1 MKIAEMNW
9 MQAEA
14 CVKRDGRAVLPMGST
29 EQHGYLSL
37 AVDAILSERVACE
50 AAEPLGVP
58 VFPVLSYGIT
68 PYFRR
73 FPGTISLR
81 LETYHHI
88 VVDMLDSLAGAG
100 FTRILFVNGHGG
112 NSPGGSILQEWMND
126 HEGVVAK
133 WHNWWN
139 APKTAAEV
147 DAIDRDASHASW
159 MENFAWTR
167 LRGVDLP
174 AGKKPMIDV
183 ARMRL
188 MDAAAVRAYL
198 GDGNF
203 GGAYQKSDEEMA
215 RVWRAGVEETREA
228 IQGPWQGQ

>member
-1 MKIAEMNW
+1 MKIADMNW
-9 MQAEA
+9 MQVEA
-14 CVKRDGRAVLPMGST
+14 WIARDGRAVVPMGST

-37 AVDAILSERVACE
+37 SVDAILAERVASE

-58 VFPVLSYGIT
+58 VFPVLNYGIT
-68 PYFRR
+68 PYFRK
-73 FPGTISLR
+73 FPGSVSLR
-81 LETYHHI
+81 LDTYQRI
-88 VVDMLDSLAGAG
+88 VADILDSLAGAG
-100 FTRILFVNGHGG
+100 FTRIAFVNGHGG

-126 HEGVVAK
+126 HPGVAVK

-139 APKTAAEV
+139 APNTAAV
-147 DAIDRDASHASW
+147 VAAIDADASHASW
-159 MENFAWTR
+159 MENFPWTR
-167 LRGVDLP
+167 LAEVDLP
-174 AGKKPMIDV
+174 AGKKPMIDI

-203 GGAYQKSDEEMA
+203 GGAYQKPDDQMM

-228 IQGPWQGQ
+228 IEGPWA

>member
-1 MKIAEMNW
+1 MKIADMNW
-9 MQAEA
+9 MQVEEQL
-14 CVKRDGRAVLPMGST
+14 KRDDRAVVPMGST

-37 AVDAILSERVACE
+37 SVDAILAERVASE
-50 AAEPLGVP
+50 AAGPLGVP

-68 PYFRR
+68 PYFRC
-73 FPGTISLR
+73 FPGTVSLR
-81 LETYHHI
+81 LDTYQRI
-88 VVDMLDSLAGAG
+88 VADLLESLAGVG
-100 FTRILFVNGHGG
+100 FRRILFVNGHGG

-126 HEGVVAK
+126 HPGIAVK

-139 APKTAAEV
+139 APKTGAVVE
-147 DAIDRDASHASW
+147 AIDREASHASW

-167 LRGVDLP
+167 LAGVDMP
-174 AGKKPMIDV
+174 SAKKPMIDI

-203 GGAYQKSDEEMA
+203 GGAYEKSEEEMMS
-215 RVWRAGVEETREA
+215 VWRAGVEETRAALE
-228 IQGPWQGQ
+228 GPWA

>member
-1 MKIAEMNW
+1 
-9 MQAEA
+9 
-14 CVKRDGRAVLPMGST
+14 MGST
-29 EQHGYLSL
+29 EQHGFLSL

-68 PYFRR
+68 PYFRH

-81 LETYHHI
+81 LETYHRI
-88 VVDMLDSLAGAG
+88 VFDMLESLAGVG

-112 NSPGGSILQEWMND
+112 NTPGGSILQEWMNG
-126 HEGVVAK
+126 HPGVVAK

-139 APKTAAEV
+139 APKTAAKV

-167 LRGVDLP
+167 LAGVDLP
-174 AGKKPMIDV
+174 GGKKPMIDI

-188 MDAAAVRAYL
+188 MDAGAVRAYL

-215 RVWRAGVEETREA
+215 RVWRAGVEETRDA
-228 IQGPWQGQ
+228 LQGPWV

>member
-9 MQAEA
+9 MQVEA
-14 CVKRDGRAVLPMGST
+14 WVKRDGRAVVPMGST

-37 AVDAILSERVACE
+37 SVDAILAERVGCE

-68 PYFRR
+68 LYFRR
-73 FPGTISLR
+73 YPGTVSLR
-81 LETYHHI
+81 LDTYQRI
-88 VVDMLDSLAGAG
+88 VADILESLAGVG

-112 NSPGGSILQEWMND
+112 NSPGGSILQEWMNE
-126 HEGVVAK
+126 HAGVAVK

-139 APKTAAEV
+139 APKTAAAV
-147 DAIDRDASHASW
+147 DAIDREASHASW

-167 LRGVDLP
+167 LPGVDVP
-174 AGKKPMIDV
+174 PGKKAMIDI

-188 MDAAAVRAYL
+188 MDAAGVRAYL

-203 GGAYQKSDEEMA
+203 GGAYQKPDEQMSL
-215 RVWRAGVEETREA
+215 VWRAGVEETREA
-228 IQGPWQGQ
+228 LEGPWS

>member
-14 CVKRDGRAVLPMGST
+14 ALARDRRAVVPVGST

-37 AVDAILSERVACE
+37 CVDAILAERVAVE

-58 VFPVLSYGIT
+58 VFPVLAYGIT
-68 PYFRR
+68 PYFRSY
-73 FPGTISLR
+73 PGTIGLR
-81 LETYHHI
+81 LDTYQRI
-88 VVDMLDSLAGAG
+88 VADVLDSLAGTG

-126 HEGVVAK
+126 HAGIVVK

-139 APKTAAEV
+139 APKTAAAVAAV
-147 DAIDRDASHASW
+147 DANGSHASW
-159 MENFAWTR
+159 MENFPWTR
-167 LRGVDLP
+167 LAGVAMP
-174 AGKKPMIDV
+174 AGGKAMVDMT
-183 ARMRL
+183 RMRA
-188 MDAAAVRAYL
+188 MDAAGVRKFI
-198 GDGNF
+198 GDGNL
-203 GGAYQKSDEEMA
+203 GGEYQKPDDAML

-228 IQGPWQGQ
+228 IEGPWS

>member
-9 MQAEA
+9 MQVESTLQ
-14 CVKRDGRAVLPMGST
+14 RDRRAVVPVGST

-37 AVDAILSERVACE
+37 CVDAILSERVASE

-68 PYFRR
+68 PYFRSY
-73 FPGTISLR
+73 PGTISLR
-81 LETYHHI
+81 LDTYQRI
-88 VVDMLDSLAGAG
+88 IADVLDSLASGG

-126 HEGVVAK
+126 HPGIAVK

-139 APKTAAEV
+139 APKTAAAVE
-147 DAIDRDASHASW
+147 AIDRVASHASW
-159 MENFAWTR
+159 MENFPWTR
-167 LRGVDLP
+167 LPGVTMP
-174 AGKKPMIDV
+174 AHQKAMIDIG
-183 ARMRL
+183 RMRL
-188 MDAAAVRAYL
+188 MDAAAVRAML

-203 GGAYQKSDEEMA
+203 GGDYQKSDEQMLA
-215 RVWRAGVEETREA
+215 VWRAGVEETRDALE
-228 IQGPWQGQ
+228 GPWT

>member
-9 MQAEA
+9 MQVEDQI
-14 CVKRDGRAVLPMGST
+14 KRDDRAIVPMGST

-37 AVDAILSERVACE
+37 SVDAILAERVACE

-58 VFPVLSYGIT
+58 VFPVLNYGIT
-68 PYFRR
+68 PYFRC
-73 FPGTISLR
+73 FPGSVSLR
-81 LETYHHI
+81 LDTYQRI
-88 VVDMLDSLAGAG
+88 VADVIESLAGVG
-100 FTRILFVNGHGG
+100 FRRILFVNGHGG

-126 HEGVVAK
+126 HPGTAVK

-139 APKTAAEV
+139 APKTAAAV
-147 DAIDRDASHASW
+147 QAIDREASHASW

-167 LRGVDLP
+167 LAGVSVPDSR
-174 AGKKPMIDV
+174 KPMIDIG
-183 ARMRL
+183 RMRL

-203 GGAYQKSDEEMA
+203 GGAYQKSDEQMLS
-215 RVWRAGVEETREA
+215 VWRAGVEETRAALE
-228 IQGPWQGQ
+228 GPWA